1 MTEASNLYKLE
12 SCPHAVPDC
21 EHVLDLT
28 SRETTRP
35 EGVDLTDILWGI
47 LAAPFDAARISD
59 EAWAAALAETA

>member
-12 SCPHAVPDC
+12 PCCTVEGC

-28 SRETTRP
+28 GRETTRP
-35 EGVDLTDILWGI
+35 EGVDLADILWGI
-47 LAAPFDAARISD
+47 LTAPFDAALISD

>member
-12 SCPHAVPDC
+12 PCPHFPEC

-28 SRETTRP
+28 GRTATRP

-47 LAAPFDAARISD
+47 LCAPRDAARISD
-59 EAWAAALAETA
+59 ETWAQALAETA